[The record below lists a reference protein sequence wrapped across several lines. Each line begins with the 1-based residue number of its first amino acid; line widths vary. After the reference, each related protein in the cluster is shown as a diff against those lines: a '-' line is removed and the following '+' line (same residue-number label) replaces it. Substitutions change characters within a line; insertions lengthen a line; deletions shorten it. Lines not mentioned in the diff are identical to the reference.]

1 MINRNDIL
9 RKSRVYTLEEMRAY
23 LEESTG
29 RTLTAAQADKLLRDT
44 LPKESYFQSAI
55 LHWLK
60 ENYPAAFV
68 WRGAGDGQHSWPYAT
83 GPYARQGVP
92 DICAIIDGR
101 FYGFEVKRPFVGR
114 LSPIQQATME
124 AIEKAGGR
132 VGVVTWPDDARKLI
146 ENK

>member
-1 MINRNDIL
+1 MINRAEIL
-9 RKSRVYTLEEMRAY
+9 RKSRVFTLEEMRAY
-23 LEESTG
+23 LEDQTG
-29 RTLTAAQADKLLRDT
+29 HPLTAAQAEKLLRDT

-55 LHWLK
+55 LRWLR
-60 ENYPAAFV
+60 ENYPAAFIWKV
-68 WRGAGDGQHSWPYAT
+68 QT

-114 LSPIQQATME
+114 LSRIQQATIE

-132 VGVVTWPDDARKLI
+132 AGVVIWPEDAEKI
-146 ENK
+146 IAE

>member
-1 MINRNDIL
+1 MNMINKVDIL
-9 RKSRVYTLEEMRAY
+9 NKSRVFTLEEMRAH

-29 RTLTAAQADKLLRDT
+29 RSLTAAQADKLLRAT

-55 LHWLK
+55 LRWLK
-60 ENYPAAFV
+60 ENYPSAFV
-68 WRGAGDGQHSWPYAT
+68 WKVQT

-101 FYGFEVKRPFVGR
+101 FYGFEVKRPYVGR
-114 LSPIQQATME
+114 LSKIQQTTME

-132 VGVVTWPDDARKLI
+132 AGVVTWPDDARKLI

>member
-9 RKSRVYTLEEMRAY
+9 HKSRVFSLDEMRAY
-23 LEESTG
+23 LESVIG
-29 RTLTAAQADKLLRDT
+29 RPLTAAQADKLLRDT
-44 LPKESYFQSAI
+44 LPKESYFQSTI
-55 LHWLK
+55 LRWLK

-68 WRGAGDGQHSWPYAT
+68 WKVQT

-92 DICAIIDGR
+92 DICAIIDGQ
-101 FYGFEVKRPFVGR
+101 FYGFEVKRPYVGK
-114 LSPIQQATME
+114 LSRIQQCTME

-132 VGVVTWPDDARKLI
+132 AGVVTWPEDARKLI

>member
-1 MINRNDIL
+1 MINRAEIL
-9 RKSRVYTLEEMRAY
+9 RKSRVFTLDEMRAY

-29 RTLTAAQADKLLRDT
+29 RTLTATQADKLLRDT
-44 LPKESYFQSAI
+44 LPKENYFQSAI
-55 LHWLK
+55 LNWLK

-68 WRGAGDGQHSWPYAT
+68 WKVQT

-92 DICAIIDGR
+92 DICAVIDGR
-101 FYGFEVKRPFVGR
+101 FYGFEVKRPYVGR
-114 LSPIQQATME
+114 LSRIQQATIE

-132 VGVVTWPDDARKLI
+132 AGVVIWPDDARKLI

>member
-9 RKSRVYTLEEMRAY
+9 NKSRVFSLDEMHAY
-23 LEESTG
+23 LEECTG
-29 RTLTAAQADKLLRDT
+29 HVINAAQTLKVLRDA
-44 LPKESYFQSAI
+44 LPKECYFQSAI
-55 LHWLK
+55 LCWLK

-68 WRGAGDGQHSWPYAT
+68 WKVQT

-101 FYGFEVKRPFVGR
+101 FYGFEVKRPYVGR
-114 LSPIQQATME
+114 LSRIQQATMD

-132 VGVVTWPDDARKLI
+132 AGVVTWPEDAERMIKG
-146 ENK
+146 

>member
-1 MINRNDIL
+1 MLSHNDIL
-9 RKSRVYTLEEMRAY
+9 RKSRVFTLEEMRAY
-23 LEESTG
+23 LESQTGHTLST
-29 RTLTAAQADKLLRDT
+29 AQVDKLLRDT

-55 LHWLK
+55 LRWLK

-68 WRGAGDGQHSWPYAT
+68 WKVQA

-101 FYGFEVKRPFVGR
+101 FYGFEVKRPYVGR
-114 LSPIQQATME
+114 LSRIQQSTME

-132 VGVVTWPDDARKLI
+132 AGVVTWPDDARKLI
-146 ENK
+146 ECK

>member
-1 MINRNDIL
+1 MLNRNDIL
-9 RKSRVYTLEEMRAY
+9 SKSRVFSLEEMRAY
-23 LEESTG
+23 LEEGTG

-55 LHWLK
+55 LRWLK

-68 WRGAGDGQHSWPYAT
+68 WKVQT

-101 FYGFEVKRPFVGR
+101 FYGFEVKRPFIGR
-114 LSPIQQATME
+114 LSRIQQSTME

-132 VGVVTWPDDARKLI
+132 AGVVTWPEDCEKLI
-146 ENK
+146 AG

>member
-1 MINRNDIL
+1 MLNRNDIL
-9 RKSRVYTLEEMRAY
+9 NKSRVFTLEEMRAY

-29 RTLTAAQADKLLRDT
+29 RSLTSAQAVKVLRDT

-55 LHWLK
+55 LRWLK

-68 WRGAGDGQHSWPYAT
+68 WKVQT

-92 DICAIIDGR
+92 DICAVIDGR
-101 FYGFEVKRPFVGR
+101 FYGFEVKRPYVGK
-114 LSPIQQATME
+114 LSKIQQTTME

-132 VGVVTWPDDARKLI
+132 AGVVTWPDDARKLI

>member
-1 MINRNDIL
+1 MISKSDIL
-9 RKSRVYTLEEMRAY
+9 RKSRVFTLEEMRAY

-55 LHWLK
+55 LRWLK

-68 WRGAGDGQHSWPYAT
+68 WKVQT

-92 DICAIIDGR
+92 DICAVIDGR
-101 FYGFEVKRPFVGR
+101 FYGFEVKRPYFGKLTR
-114 LSPIQQATME
+114 IQQATMD

-132 VGVVTWPDDARKLI
+132 AGVVSWPEDAAKIIAR
-146 ENK
+146 

>member
-1 MINRNDIL
+1 MINRAEIL
-9 RKSRVYTLEEMRAY
+9 RKSRVFTLDEMRAY

-29 RTLTAAQADKLLRDT
+29 RSLTAAQADKLLRDT

-55 LHWLK
+55 LHWLR
-60 ENYPAAFV
+60 ETYPPAFIWKV
-68 WRGAGDGQHSWPYAT
+68 QT

-92 DICAIIDGR
+92 DICAVIDGR
-101 FYGFEVKRPFVGR
+101 FYGFEVKRPYVGR
-114 LSPIQQATME
+114 LSKIQQTTME

-132 VGVVTWPDDARKLI
+132 AGVVAWPDDARKLI

>member
-1 MINRNDIL
+1 MLNRNDIMS
-9 RKSRVYTLEEMRAY
+9 KSRVFTLEEMRAY

-44 LPKESYFQSAI
+44 LPKESYFQSTI
-55 LHWLK
+55 LRWLK

-68 WRGAGDGQHSWPYAT
+68 WKVQT

-92 DICAIIDGR
+92 DICAIINGQ
-101 FYGFEVKRPFVGR
+101 FYGFEVKRPYVGR
-114 LSPIQQATME
+114 LSRIQQSTME

-132 VGVVTWPDDARKLI
+132 AGVVTWPEDAEKMILP
-146 ENK
+146 

>member
-1 MINRNDIL
+1 MLNRNDVL
-9 RKSRVYTLEEMRAY
+9 RKSRVFTLEEMRAY
-23 LEESTG
+23 LEDQTG
-29 RTLTAAQADKLLRDT
+29 HPLTAAQAEKLLRDA

-55 LHWLK
+55 LHWLR
-60 ENYPAAFV
+60 ETYPAAFV
-68 WRGAGDGQHSWPYAT
+68 WKVQT

-114 LSPIQQATME
+114 LSRIQQATIE

-132 VGVVTWPDDARKLI
+132 AGVVIWPEDAEKI
-146 ENK
+146 IAE

>member
-9 RKSRVYTLEEMRAY
+9 NKSRVFTLEEMRAY
-23 LEESTG
+23 LEAQTG
-29 RTLTAAQADKLLRDT
+29 HTLTAAQADKLLRDT

-68 WRGAGDGQHSWPYAT
+68 WKVQT

-101 FYGFEVKRPFVGR
+101 FYGLEVKRPFIGR
-114 LSPIQQATME
+114 LSRIQQSTME

-132 VGVVTWPDDARKLI
+132 AGVVTWADDARKLI